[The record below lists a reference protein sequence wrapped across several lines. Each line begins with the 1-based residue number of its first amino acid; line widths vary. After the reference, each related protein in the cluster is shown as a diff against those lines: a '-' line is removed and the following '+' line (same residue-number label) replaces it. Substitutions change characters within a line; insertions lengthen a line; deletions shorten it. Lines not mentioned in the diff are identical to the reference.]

1 MIRAHWRIIEG
12 FPEEM
17 WDCMSKAR
25 GENFILVPEEIF
37 TRIVGLNTNRFK
49 IGQQRI
55 HDTYCLCNVE
65 AGVQRWKS

>member
-1 MIRAHWRIIEG
+1 
-12 FPEEM
+12 
-17 WDCMSKAR
+17 MSKAR

-37 TRIVGLNTNRFK
+37 ARIVGQGQCELNTNRFK